1 MRRYHIASLAASGG
15 VEGLVDGLRRSAEA
29 GVEIAQV
36 REKELGAR
44 ALCELVERALG
55 VCGGMKVLV
64 NSRVDV
70 ALACGAHG
78 VHLPAGSM
86 AAREWRR
93 LVPAGFVIGVS
104 CHDLEELRAAEAEG
118 ADFAVYG
125 PVFRPLSK
133 QDERAPVGLDGLRRA
148 AEAVRLPVYAL
159 GGVTWANAAEC
170 ERAGAAGVAGITLFL

>member
-15 VEGLVDGLRRSAEA
+15 LEPMLDALRRSADA
-29 GVEIAQV
+29 GVEMAQI

-44 ALCELVERALG
+44 ALCALVERALG
-55 VCGGMKVLV
+55 VCGAMKLLV

-78 VHLPAGSM
+78 VHLPAGSP
-86 AAREWRR
+86 APRDWRP
-93 LVPAGFVIGVS
+93 LAPAGFLIGVS
-104 CHDLEELRAAEAEG
+104 CHDGDELRAAAAEG

-133 QDERAPVGLDGLRRA
+133 QDEREPVGLAGLRRA
-148 AEAVRLPVYAL
+148 VEAVRMPLYAL
-159 GGVTWANAAEC
+159 GGVTWANAADC
-170 ERAGAAGVAGITLFL
+170 ERAGAVGVAGITLFL